1 MSAIGNRYD
10 LGQIKFHEYK
20 DPFTDIRRSV
30 HGDKDCLAIT
40 TILALNSTRPHADD
54 LPRKMFLDKKRV
66 LADEKIFLERM
77 IQLNPLSYSKLRGT
91 FQSNLWCRLDILEAA
106 SGESKSVDW
115 VSRVRKRLFNPNGNV
130 EKVVKTKLD
139 Q

>member
-10 LGQIKFHEYK
+10 LGQIKLHEYK
-20 DPFTDIRRSV
+20 DPFAEIRRSV
-30 HGDKDCLAIT
+30 HGDKDCLAVT
-40 TILALNSTRPHADD
+40 TILVLNSTRPHADD

-66 LADEKIFLERM
+66 LADEKIFLEKM
-77 IQLNPLSYSKLRGT
+77 VKLNPLAYSKLRGM

-106 SGESKSVDW
+106 SSEPKWVDW
-115 VSRVRKRLFNPNGNV
+115 LSTVRKRLFGSNDDV
-130 EKVVKTKLD
+130 DRVDKAKLD